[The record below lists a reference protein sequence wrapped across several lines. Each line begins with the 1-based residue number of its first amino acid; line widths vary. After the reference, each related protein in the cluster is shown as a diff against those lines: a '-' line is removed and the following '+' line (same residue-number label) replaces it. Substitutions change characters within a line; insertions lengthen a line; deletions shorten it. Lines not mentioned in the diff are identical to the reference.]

1 MLRIA
6 LSTIVF
12 FAFLILPTSA
22 YGQSCGDANGSGGL
36 SISDVVYMFD
46 YIYKAGPPPADF
58 DLADFD
64 FHQEWTINDA
74 ARIFS
79 CTFSW
84 CEPNLYCPPTD
95 PAWDPSVTVGYR
107 IRHTAAFPAHL
118 EHSIVDLA
126 LDAPELAGLQLPLR
140 ILVDSTPAQID
151 SVHFPVSGSWFTDVH
166 NLLVVPP
173 TPGVFVMNSLPIFF
187 SSPGPS
193 TPLARVFIS
202 APADTASRLI
212 NLEFADYVPAQAPP
226 GHDGPI
232 TPMIATWSVPVQPSF
247 FGTCCLVPGDA
258 NGDGQLSI
266 SDAVY
271 LVSFYFAGGPPP
283 MGCTALGD
291 ADGNGSL
298 SVSDA
303 VRIIGHIFSGG
314 LAPVCI

>member
-6 LSTIVF
+6 LSTIIV
-12 FAFLILPTSA
+12 FAFLIRSISA

-36 SISDVVYMFD
+36 SISDVVYMFN
-46 YIYKAGPPPADF
+46 YIYQAGPAPADF
-58 DLADFD
+58 ELADFD
-64 FHQEWTINDA
+64 QHQEWTMADA
-74 ARIFS
+74 ARILG
-79 CTFSW
+79 CTFSD
-84 CEPNLYCPPTD
+84 CGPMILDFCPPTQ
-95 PAWDPSVTVGYR
+95 PAWVPAATSGYR

-126 LDAPELAGLQLPLR
+126 LDAPEISGLQLPLR
-140 ILVDSTPAQID
+140 ILVGTTTAQID
-151 SVHFPVSGSWFTDVH
+151 SVHLPGSGSIFEFAVSH
-166 NLLVVPP
+166 QVSPP
-173 TPGVFVMNSLPIFF
+173 TPGVVVLACLPLFNET
-187 SSPGPS
+187 GP

-212 NLEFADYVPAQAPP
+212 NLEFADFVPAQAPS
-226 GHDGPI
+226 GHDSPI
-232 TPMIATWSVPVQPSF
+232 TPMIVTWSVPVQPSF

-283 MGCTALGD
+283 LGCTSLGD
-291 ADGNGSL
+291 ADGNGTL

-303 VRIIGHIFSGG
+303 VRIISHVFSGG
-314 LAPVCI
+314 PAPVCI